1 MQYLNANFKGD
12 TPMKPNRSNQRGN
25 LVAGTWMPLTLI
37 LLGVALVAP
46 IDFRA
51 APDADK
57 DLAQQIF
64 DTMVQLPGNKPGNR
78 LVHAKGIVCQG
89 TFAPSKDAAA
99 VSQAGHFNGATVPV
113 IVRFSDDAPNPG
125 IADSSPD
132 SAPFGM
138 AIRFKLPDGKET
150 DIVAFS
156 HNGFPVGTGEDFLS
170 LQKAIVATDPTKP
183 HPWPVEVFLSTR
195 PRALKFVQDPKPTP
209 VSFATE
215 AFFGTNAWVFI
226 NQRGVK
232 QAGRYQIL
240 PVAGQHYVS
249 DAEGK
254 TKSPNFL
261 IEELRTHLAQEPVKF
276 RLLLQLP
283 NPGDSTND
291 ASIVWPA
298 DRKTIDLGT
307 ITITTIDPDSDAAS
321 KALAFDPTR
330 LTDGIE
336 LSDDP
341 LPALRSRVY
350 RLSRIHRQGQ

>member
-1 MQYLNANFKGD
+1 MNS
-12 TPMKPNRSNQRGN
+12 NRSNQRTN
-25 LVAGTWMPLTLI
+25 LVAGTWMPLTLAI
-37 LLGVALVAP
+37 LALALVA
-46 IDFRA
+46 RNHLYA
-51 APDADK
+51 APEDDK

-64 DTMVQLPGNKPGNR
+64 DTMLQLPGNKPGTR

-99 VSQAGHFNGATVPV
+99 ISQAGHFNGATVPV
-113 IVRFSDDAPNPG
+113 IVRFSDAAPDPG
-125 IADSSPD
+125 IADISQD
-132 SAPFGM
+132 SAPRGM
-138 AIRFKLPDGKET
+138 AIRFKLPGGKET

-156 HNGFPVGTGEDFLS
+156 HNGFPVGTGEDFLT
-170 LQKAIVATDPTKP
+170 LQKAIVATDPRKP

-215 AFFGTNAWVFI
+215 AFFGNNAWVFI

-254 TKSPNFL
+254 TKTPDFL
-261 IEELRTHLAQEPVKF
+261 IEELKTHLAQESMRF

-283 NPGDSTND
+283 NPGDPTND
-291 ASIVWPA
+291 ASIVWSD

-307 ITITTIDPDSDAAS
+307 ITITTVDPNSNAVQ
-321 KALAFDPTR
+321 KALTFDPTR

>member
-1 MQYLNANFKGD
+1 M
-12 TPMKPNRSNQRGN
+12 M
-25 LVAGTWMPLTLI
+25 AGTQVPLSLTL
-37 LLGVALVAP
+37 LALALIAP
-46 IDFRA
+46 IHLDA
-51 APDADK
+51 SEADK

-89 TFAPSKDAAA
+89 TFAPSKHAAEISRA
-99 VSQAGHFNGATVPV
+99 AHFNGGTVP
-113 IVRFSDDAPNPG
+113 IFVRFSNAAPDPE
-125 IADSSPD
+125 IADTSPD
-132 SAPFGM
+132 SALRGM
-138 AIRFKLPDGKET
+138 AIRFELSGGKET

-156 HNGFPVGTGEDFLS
+156 HNGFPVGTGEEFLG

-195 PRALKFVQDPKPTP
+195 PRALKFVQDRKPTP

-215 AFFGTNAWVFI
+215 AFFGNHAWVFV
-226 NQRGVK
+226 NQKGVT

-254 TKSPNFL
+254 TKSRSFL
-261 IEELRTHLAQEPVKF
+261 FEEVKARLVQEPMRF

-283 NPGDSTND
+283 NPGDPTND
-291 ASIVWPA
+291 ASIVWPD
-298 DRKTIDLGT
+298 DRKAIDLGT
-307 ITITTIDPDSDAAS
+307 ITITTVDPNGDAAQR
-321 KALAFDPTR
+321 ALAFDPTR

-341 LPALRSRVY
+341 LPALRSTVY
-350 RLSRIHRQGQ
+350 MLSRIHRQGQ

>member
-1 MQYLNANFKGD
+1 MTTSNLYVFPFGQ
-12 TPMKPNRSNQRGN
+12 TPPKRRVRSRGTCTT
-25 LVAGTWMPLTLI
+25 LSLTL
-37 LLGVALVAP
+37 LALAL
-46 IDFRA
+46 I
-51 APDADK
+51 APDHLHAGPEADK

-99 VSQAGHFNGATVPV
+99 ISRAAHFNGGAVPV
-113 IVRFSDDAPNPG
+113 IVRFSNNAPDPG

-132 SAPFGM
+132 SAPRGM
-138 AIRFKLPDGKET
+138 AIRFKLSGGKGT

-156 HNGFPVGTGEDFLS
+156 HNGFPVGTGEKFLG

-195 PRALKFVQDPKPTP
+195 PRALKFVQAPKPTP

-215 AFFGTNAWVFI
+215 AFFGNNAWVFV
-226 NQRGVK
+226 NQMGMKR
-232 QAGRYQIL
+232 AGRYQIL
-240 PVAGQHYVS
+240 PVGGQHYMS
-249 DAEGK
+249 DSDGK
-254 TKSPNFL
+254 TKSPNVL
-261 IEELRTHLAQEPVKF
+261 MEEVKTHLRHEPVRF

-283 NPGDSTND
+283 NPGDPTND
-291 ASIVWPA
+291 ASIVWPD

-307 ITITTIDPDSDAAS
+307 ITITTVDPDSDATQR
-321 KALAFDPTR
+321 ALGFDPTR

-341 LPALRSRVY
+341 LPALRSMVY
-350 RLSRIHRQGQ
+350 MLSRIHRQGQ